1 MGAKVVQFGRITKG
15 KQKKNP
21 SALHSGE
28 VAKNLKYLM
37 NMVKTYHPSSTPSMM
52 VPESPGVSPGAP
64 GVSPELPELP
74 ESPGLPEL
82 SLALV
87 PVELPGFFP
96 LLM

>member
-1 MGAKVVQFGRITKG
+1 
-15 KQKKNP
+15 
-21 SALHSGE
+21 
-28 VAKNLKYLM
+28 M

-52 VPESPGVSPGAP
+52 VPESPGVSPGVP
-64 GVSPELPELP
+64 PELPESP

>member
-28 VAKNLKYLM
+28 GAKNLKYLM

-52 VPESPGVSPGAP
+52 VPESPGVP
-64 GVSPELPELP
+64 PELPELP